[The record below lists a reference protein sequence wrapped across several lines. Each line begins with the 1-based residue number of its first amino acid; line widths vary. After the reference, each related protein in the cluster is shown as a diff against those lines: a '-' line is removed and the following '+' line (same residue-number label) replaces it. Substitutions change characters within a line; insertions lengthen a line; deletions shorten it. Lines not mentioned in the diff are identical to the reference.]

1 MFHSRFNT
9 IKARNNREGFL
20 GLFDKAEARIYSC
33 SAGYEGI
40 APASTAGYLADP
52 SDDKARGD
60 MPKQLAASEFNRF
73 AQSVC
78 LETNGAKDDQSFFFG
93 DMDTVAHQGENIPDT
108 LTMPLRTTESDE
120 DVNNSV
126 KDVDALVENPSPPLG
141 LMRAKHSE
149 NRAVLLNGTVI
160 SFVNQY

>member
-33 SAGYEGI
+33 SAGYEGF

-126 KDVDALVENPSPPLG
+126 KDVDALVENPSPPLDLCERNTRKIG
-141 LMRAKHSE
+141 L
-149 NRAVLLNGTVI
+149 
-160 SFVNQY
+160 FF